1 MKPVKIGRTVL
12 KQQMTKE
19 GALRVARLLMTDGLY
34 ERGYSPRVKSTR
46 KFYKIQFIKGAAY
59 EEV

>member
-12 KQQMTKE
+12 KQHMTKE
-19 GALRVARLLMTDGLY
+19 GARRVARLLMTDGLY